1 MENKIYSGE
10 RVGISGELTKAV
22 TTIVNGVPVTTPAE
36 TTTAEEVCVEIIQFG
51 KVLVSCP
58 LEVADGKYTGEI
70 PTEGIVGNVILRV
83 KVKDAGGI
91 VISNEEIPIAIH
103 W

>member
-10 RVGISGELTKAV
+10 RLAISGELTKA
-22 TTIVNGVPVTTPAE
+22 TTTVINGVPSTTPATP
-36 TTTAEEVCVEIIQFG
+36 TTSEEVYAELVQFG
-51 KVLVSCP
+51 KVLSSTP
-58 LEVADGKYTGEI
+58 LEVVDGKYTGSI
-70 PTEGIVGNVILRV
+70 PTDGIVGNVLIRI

-91 VISNEEIPIAIH
+91 VISNEEIPKTIN